1 LIFSAAFLKIQIQ
14 IIIIIFTYLVREE
27 MELFFFFTFIFLVVD
42 IRGMLFGKIGYE
54 CIDQKV
60 CTDENS
66 ECRFGR
72 CYCKSGYDYSYKE
85 AHIACVILPKLGQ
98 QCEIEHDS
106 RHQSCADLHAVC
118 SDGSCKC
125 KDSYIERNKRC
136 VVDVKTL
143 HENCISNQQCI
154 TPFSY
159 CNDENKC
166 VCRAKFSEI
175 NGECH
180 PTKYNCLEG
189 EPILKNSQPINCSIV
204 GRQHFHCPEQ
214 SYCVPFDEHEGQWS
228 CQQVAV
234 FQGICCPVPKRE
246 IPLKPSC
253 LVGKAHSTPD
263 SSCPTSTHI
272 RHKDRFIPWQDRPC
286 CPRACP
292 YGYGKFGNKCYQ
304 INLLPGDLCE
314 HDGQCA
320 CGFCNASS
328 QGEMACQC
336 QPGFT
341 ELYGKCHDERCF
353 HGDPA
358 IDTDTGA
365 IVECDSRNEWKCP
378 EDYSC
383 ISEFGLCCPKIPI
396 YT

>member
-1 LIFSAAFLKIQIQ
+1 
-14 IIIIIFTYLVREE
+14 

-42 IRGMLFGKIGYE
+42 IRGILFGKIGYE

-60 CTDENS
+60 CTDEHS

-106 RHQSCADLHAVC
+106 RHQSCADPHAVC
-118 SDGSCKC
+118 SGGLCKC
-125 KDSYIERNKRC
+125 KDSYIEQNNRC

-143 HENCISNQQCI
+143 HENCISNHQCI

-166 VCRAKFSEI
+166 VCRTKFSEI

-246 IPLKPSC
+246 ITLKPSC

-263 SSCPTSTHI
+263 SCPINTHI

-320 CGFCNASS
+320 CGFCTANS

-365 IVECDSRNEWKCP
+365 IVECSSKNEWKCP

>member
-1 LIFSAAFLKIQIQ
+1 
-14 IIIIIFTYLVREE
+14 

-42 IRGMLFGKIGYE
+42 IRGILFGKIGYE

-60 CTDENS
+60 CTDEHS

-106 RHQSCADLHAVC
+106 RHQSCADPHAVC
-118 SDGSCKC
+118 SGGLCKC
-125 KDSYIERNKRC
+125 KDSYIEQNNRC
-136 VVDVKTL
+136 VVD
-143 HENCISNQQCI
+143 E
-154 TPFSY
+154 
-159 CNDENKC
+159 
-166 VCRAKFSEI
+166 
-175 NGECH
+175 
-180 PTKYNCLEG
+180 YNCLEG

-246 IPLKPSC
+246 ITLKPSC

-263 SSCPTSTHI
+263 SCPINTHI

-320 CGFCNASS
+320 CGFCTANS

-365 IVECDSRNEWKCP
+365 IVECSSKNEWKCP